1 MGFVQSPRRADRLLL
16 IVEILGWAAGLVC
29 LLYVAAQYIDG
40 RRGSQDA
47 LERFAEL
54 RATGKPTDSPDL
66 TLWSPQRIAAWQSTQ
81 TLPRELPLA
90 VLRIARIH
98 LVVPVLEG
106 TSDVTL
112 NRGVGHIEETA
123 LPGTGGNS
131 GIAGHRDGFFRSLED
146 VRLGDAIELETLQE
160 RQLYRIERIWIVNP
174 EEVSVLDSTPAQS
187 ITLVTCYPFYFV
199 GSAPQRYI
207 VRAVRAEPRH
217 VPSLELVS
225 TRASTLTRDHVDC
238 FSCSRVPRRMA
249 SRP

>member
-1 MGFVQSPRRADRLLL
+1 VALVHSPRRADRLSL

-29 LLYVAAQYIDG
+29 LVYVGAQYIDG
-40 RRGSQDA
+40 RRGSQEA

-54 RATGKPTDSPDL
+54 RATEKPTDSPDL
-66 TLWSPQRIAAWQSTQ
+66 TLWSPQRIAAWQSTL
-81 TLPRELPLA
+81 TLPRDVPLA

-123 LPGTGGNS
+123 MPGTGGNS
-131 GIAGHRDGFFRSLED
+131 GIAGHRDGFFRGLKD
-146 VRLGDAIELETLQE
+146 VGLGDAIELETLHGKQI
-160 RQLYRIERIWIVNP
+160 YRIERAWIVNP
-174 EEVSVLDSTPAQS
+174 EDVSVLDPTPEES

-207 VRAVRAEPRH
+207 VRAVRAEAPD

-225 TRASTLTRDHVDC
+225 TRR
-238 FSCSRVPRRMA
+238 PR
-249 SRP
+249 

>member
-1 MGFVQSPRRADRLLL
+1 VALVHSPRRADRLSL

-29 LLYVAAQYIDG
+29 LVYVGAQYIDS
-40 RRGSQDA
+40 RRGSKEA

-54 RATGKPTDSPDL
+54 RATEKPTDSPDL
-66 TLWSPQRIAAWQSTQ
+66 TLWSPQRIAAWQSTL
-81 TLPRELPLA
+81 TLPRDVPLA

-123 LPGTGGNS
+123 MPGTGGNS
-131 GIAGHRDGFFRSLED
+131 GIAGHRDGFFRGLKD
-146 VRLGDAIELETLQE
+146 VGLGDAIELETLHGKQI
-160 RQLYRIERIWIVNP
+160 YRIERAWIVNP
-174 EEVSVLDSTPAQS
+174 EDVSVLDPTPEDS

-207 VRAVRAEPRH
+207 VRAVRAEPPDVR
-217 VPSLELVS
+217 SLVS
-225 TRASTLTRDHVDC
+225 TAR
-238 FSCSRVPRRMA
+238 PR
-249 SRP
+249 

>member
-1 MGFVQSPRRADRLLL
+1 LWL

-29 LLYVAAQYIDG
+29 LVYVGAQYIDG

-47 LERFAEL
+47 LARFAER
-54 RATGKPTDSPDL
+54 RATEKPTDSPDL
-66 TLWSPQRIAAWQSTQ
+66 TLWSPQRIAAWQSTL
-81 TLPRELPLA
+81 TLPRDVPLA

-123 LPGTGGNS
+123 MPGTGGNS
-131 GIAGHRDGFFRSLED
+131 GIAGHRDGFFRGLKD
-146 VRLGDAIELETLQE
+146 VGLGDAIELETLHGKQI
-160 RQLYRIERIWIVNP
+160 YRIERAWIVNP
-174 EEVSVLDSTPAQS
+174 EDVSVLDPTPEDS

-207 VRAVRAEPRH
+207 VRAVRAEPPDVR
-217 VPSLELVS
+217 SLVS
-225 TRASTLTRDHVDC
+225 TAR
-238 FSCSRVPRRMA
+238 PR
-249 SRP
+249 

>member
-1 MGFVQSPRRADRLLL
+1 MALVHSPRRADRLSL

-29 LLYVAAQYIDG
+29 LVYVGAQYIDS
-40 RRGSQDA
+40 RRGSQEA
-47 LERFAEL
+47 LERLAEL
-54 RATGKPTDSPDL
+54 RATEKPTDSPDL
-66 TLWSPQRIAAWQSTQ
+66 TLWSPQRIAAWQSTL
-81 TLPRELPLA
+81 TLPRDVPLA

-123 LPGTGGNS
+123 MPGTGGNS
-131 GIAGHRDGFFRSLED
+131 GIAGHRDGFFRGLKD
-146 VRLGDAIELETLQE
+146 VGLGDAIELETLHGKQI
-160 RQLYRIERIWIVNP
+160 YRIERAWIVNP
-174 EEVSVLDSTPAQS
+174 EDVSVLDPTPEES

-207 VRAVRAEPRH
+207 VRAVRAEPPD

-225 TRASTLTRDHVDC
+225 TGR
-238 FSCSRVPRRMA
+238 PR
-249 SRP
+249 

>member
-1 MGFVQSPRRADRLLL
+1 MGFVHSPRRADRLLL

-29 LLYVAAQYIDG
+29 LVYVGAQYIDG
-40 RRGSQDA
+40 RRGSQEA

-54 RATGKPTDSPDL
+54 RATEKPTDSPDL
-66 TLWSPQRIAAWQSTQ
+66 TLWSPQRIAAWQSTL
-81 TLPRELPLA
+81 TLPRDVPLA

-123 LPGTGGNS
+123 MPGTGGNS
-131 GIAGHRDGFFRSLED
+131 GIAGHRDGFFRGLKD
-146 VRLGDAIELETLQE
+146 VGLGDAIELETLHGKQI
-160 RQLYRIERIWIVNP
+160 YRIERAWIVNP
-174 EEVSVLDSTPAQS
+174 EDVSVLDPTPEDS

-207 VRAVRAEPRH
+207 VRAVRAEAPD

-225 TRASTLTRDHVDC
+225 TGR
-238 FSCSRVPRRMA
+238 PR
-249 SRP
+249 